1 MMARA
6 GAVISLSSGNRLL
19 SSSFYASDTDHLLVP
34 VQIPSVPLKNFAVVA
49 QKSSNLNSSSSSNRT
64 QMQAI
69 KAIKEHVHT
78 PITSTSEEEIYDPDL
93 ETSLE
98 AMVLLQKSLLEKQ
111 WKLRFDFD
119 RLDSIKVKSF
129 VKEEPEMEGDQI
141 ISSGT
146 NARQRRTGTRRKN
159 HKVINGKGK
168 ETRYI
173 ISQELLPTSTPRG
186 NLKKG
191 IFSEE
196 LLSQD
201 KVVYLCK
208 KMKDRL
214 FLEKHRKRLKEKLGF
229 EPSDKE
235 LAHALNISCPE
246 LKIRLLEGSLAK
258 EKLTNSNVRLVKS
271 IALKYDNMGAD
282 MDDLIQGG
290 LVGLLRGIEKYDP
303 SKGYKVST
311 YVYWWIR
318 QGITKALAESSGTLR
333 IPIYL
338 YERLGKIH
346 NAKISLEQDG
356 LAPTVENIAQYL
368 NMSEK
373 KVQNATEVNT
383 KVHSLDWEAFP
394 TLGGPSGN
402 TLHNYIQD
410 RNPEN
415 DPWHAFRIG
424 YIKEEVNKLIDST
437 LNKRERKI
445 IRSYHGIGGDCLTWV
460 DIGKQFGLSRERVRQ
475 VGLVA
480 MEKLKHAARNRD
492 LEALLTKF

>member
-1 MMARA
+1 MSGIQIAQVAFTVILKYSGTTGIRYLTWNLHFPCFVAGLSSHIQVSYWNQLHMMARA

-34 VQIPSVPLKNFAVVA
+34 VQIPSVPSKNFAVVA

-78 PITSTSEEEIYDPDL
+78 PITSTSEEEIYDPDV

-129 VKEEPEMEGDQI
+129 VQEEPEMEGDQI
-141 ISSGT
+141 IRSGT

-214 FLEKHRKRLKEKLGF
+214 FLEKHRKR
-229 EPSDKE
+229 
-235 LAHALNISCPE
+235 
-246 LKIRLLEGSLAK
+246 
-258 EKLTNSNVRLVKS
+258 
-271 IALKYDNMGAD
+271 
-282 MDDLIQGG
+282 
-290 LVGLLRGIEKYDP
+290 
-303 SKGYKVST
+303 
-311 YVYWWIR
+311 
-318 QGITKALAESSGTLR
+318 
-333 IPIYL
+333 
-338 YERLGKIH
+338 
-346 NAKISLEQDG
+346 
-356 LAPTVENIAQYL
+356 
-368 NMSEK
+368 
-373 KVQNATEVNT
+373 
-383 KVHSLDWEAFP
+383 
-394 TLGGPSGN
+394 
-402 TLHNYIQD
+402 
-410 RNPEN
+410 
-415 DPWHAFRIG
+415 
-424 YIKEEVNKLIDST
+424 
-437 LNKRERKI
+437 
-445 IRSYHGIGGDCLTWV
+445 
-460 DIGKQFGLSRERVRQ
+460 
-475 VGLVA
+475 
-480 MEKLKHAARNRD
+480 
-492 LEALLTKF
+492 